1 MTEQVLDM
9 LLCCQGT
16 LRAALVENWF
26 VHSKSE
32 NFPVKKKL
40 FSVPQYLSARTGSRV
55 NLTFTDVLEP
65 CFVSQMLRYQQSD
78 GVYFFPQ
85 SPSLDSFQ
93 GYAVPTPKVPLLP
106 PVSGPKTNGSGEC
119 LSTSNVYF

>member
-26 VHSKSE
+26 VHSKTPRLAS
-32 NFPVKKKL
+32 KKKTV
-40 FSVPQYLSARTGSRV
+40 FSASRTGSRV
-55 NLTFTDVLEP
+55 NLMFTDVLEP